1 MGLAKN
7 KQSSAAVLNSRAQSR
22 RLVWLLILSLALLT
36 LACGFLDS
44 KVRPADGPLRIA
56 RLPTLTPTPA
66 MQPVSQTPIEEIPAA
81 PISAESTTPMPAVT
95 PTAPALENAEPAA
108 VAEVQPVQPA
118 PVVSAAP
125 VEETSPAEPTA
136 AVPAAPSP
144 TPDAVPV
151 QNNEP
156 VNNVLPPQPGSALAF
171 ANVRLVSDPVAG
183 GVLLYGDVI
192 NQSDSPQELQ
202 RVTATFVDAQGQ
214 VIAGEDNTTDYAPI
228 QIIPTRGQVPFEL
241 SVQDIQAAA
250 DFDLRAEAQP
260 SSSTPRQDFELT
272 TTSQVSDEFGLCFE
286 GTVRN
291 PGANLAEYAVV
302 AVVLYDAQNNV
313 ISFGDTYLE
322 PEALASGQTAAFEL
336 CADSFSQPISSY
348 KLQAWGL

>member
-7 KQSSAAVLNSRAQSR
+7 KQSSATTLNSRSQSR
-22 RLVWLLILSLALLT
+22 RLICLFILSLTLTT
-36 LACGFLDS
+36 LACGFLDGTA
-44 KVRPADGPLRIA
+44 RPADGPLRIA
-56 RLPTLTPTPA
+56 RIPTLTPTPA
-66 MQPVSQTPIEEIPAA
+66 VQPVSQTPAETIPVASIPVETIA
-81 PISAESTTPMPAVT
+81 PLPAVA
-95 PTAPALENAEPAA
+95 PTDTSLENIEPANVVETQPA
-108 VAEVQPVQPA
+108 QPV

-136 AVPAAPSP
+136 VPAAPSP
-144 TPDAVPV
+144 TPNAVPV

-156 VNNVLPPQPGSALAF
+156 VNNVLPPQPGSALTF
-171 ANVRLVSDPVAG
+171 ANVRLVNDPVEG

-192 NQSDSPQELQ
+192 NQSDSPQKLQ
-202 RVTATFVDAQGQ
+202 RVTGTFVDAQGQ
-214 VIAGEDNTTDYAPI
+214 VLAGENNTTDYVPL

-250 DFDLRAEAQP
+250 GFDLRAEAQP
-260 SSSTPRQDFELT
+260 SSSAPRQDFELT
-272 TTSQVSDEFGLCFE
+272 ATSQVSDEFGLCFE

-322 PEALASGQTAAFEL
+322 PEALTSGQTSTFEL